1 MTGITACLSETEQKI
16 YERIEPPET
25 LVLLHVSLDVSLQR
39 KPGHTSREVA
49 PKIQAIERMDRR
61 GLHIIDIDADQPFGC
76 TVSQI
81 KAALCNI
88 L

>member
-1 MTGITACLSETEQKI
+1 MHKFFVQNTLHGILLSGF
-16 YERIEPPET
+16 
-25 LVLLHVSLDVSLQR
+25 LHVSLDVSLQR
-39 KPGHTSREVA
+39 KPGHTSQEVA

-61 GLHIIDIDADQPFGC
+61 GLHIIDIDADQPFER

-81 KAALCNI
+81 EAALCNI